1 MHGFALDGRLSALCQ
16 DFFREMQGKVRT
28 LGNVSIQHLHFRE
41 PTMTAIR
48 TAPPTNL
55 RSRGFT
61 LIEVMITVVVI
72 GLLAAI
78 AYPSYAAYTIK
89 GNRSAVQ
96 SHMLSLAL
104 AQSQYLA
111 DTRGYATSAT
121 ALMATPTAV
130 SNWYTL
136 TVDVLPGPPSTYTI
150 TATPIPGSK
159 QAIDGNLT
167 IDSAGA
173 KTPSGKW

>member
-48 TAPPTNL
+48 TAPPAKL
-55 RSRGFT
+55 HSRGFT

-78 AYPSYAAYTIK
+78 AYPSYAAYMIK
-89 GNRSAVQ
+89 GNRSAAQ

-104 AQSQYLA
+104 AQSQYQA
-111 DTRGYATSAT
+111 DTRAFSTDLN
-121 ALMATPTAV
+121 ALVATPAAV
-130 SNWYTL
+130 SKWYTL
-136 TVDVLPGPPSTYTI
+136 TVDVAAGPPSTYII
-150 TATPIPGSK
+150 TATPLAGSR
-159 QAIDGNLT
+159 QEADGVLT
-167 IDSAGA
+167 INSAGA
-173 KTPSGKW
+173 KSPSSKW